1 MYLSFSLYLSSS
13 LSFCWSCFLMTPI
26 NFAGFRF
33 GSEGQK
39 ALNPTQFVS
48 ESVNNQG
55 RPRAARAAKNDLR
68 LRNESKIKTTG
79 NWDREVKMLRHWE
92 VKFLDNFEN
101 LKIISD
107 ILCFGFCT
115 LLRWLFFMTL
125 GVKFHFFSRQ
135 KRVKLLSRLS
145 QVTALQHRE
154 EHCPTTGKP
163 NISPTGAKASG
174 CTVEGWRKVKWG
186 DLKAERKHLRDR
198 MGSWWESIRLR
209 TPRRK
214 NGWSGYIVDRGA
226 YVVDHGGYMLRGWC

>member
-1 MYLSFSLYLSSS
+1 M
-13 LSFCWSCFLMTPI
+13 
-26 NFAGFRF
+26 
-33 GSEGQK
+33 
-39 ALNPTQFVS
+39 
-48 ESVNNQG
+48 
-55 RPRAARAAKNDLR
+55 
-68 LRNESKIKTTG
+68 
-79 NWDREVKMLRHWE
+79 
-92 VKFLDNFEN
+92 KFLDNFEN

-174 CTVEGWRKVKWG
+174 HTVEDCSREVGSRAGRKEALVG
-186 DLKAERKHLRDR
+186 RDGNTRLKALRHTK
-198 MGSWWESIRLR
+198 S
-209 TPRRK
+209 
-214 NGWSGYIVDRGA
+214 
-226 YVVDHGGYMLRGWC
+226 